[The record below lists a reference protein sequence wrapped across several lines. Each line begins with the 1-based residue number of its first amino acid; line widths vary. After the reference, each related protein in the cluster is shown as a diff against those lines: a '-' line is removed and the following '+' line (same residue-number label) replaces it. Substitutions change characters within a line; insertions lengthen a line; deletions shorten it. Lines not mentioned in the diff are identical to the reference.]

1 MAKDPWSNRPR
12 LTPADDGL
20 FPRADPRDIRSN
32 ILQGPVAEMV
42 AYVRKARDL
51 RKQFLDPELFG
62 EPAWDILLDLYS
74 ANLAQKR
81 VPVGAVCIAS
91 GVPPTTAIRWL
102 RAMETK
108 GLIRRR
114 PDPTHGRRIFVEL
127 CPEVTAAMDA
137 LFVALGAQLPD
148 LHKSR

>member
-1 MAKDPWSNRPR
+1 
-12 LTPADDGL
+12 
-20 FPRADPRDIRSN
+20 
-32 ILQGPVAEMV
+32 MV

-51 RKQFLDPELFG
+51 RRRFLDPELLG
-62 EPAWDILLDLYS
+62 EPAWDILLGLYS

-81 VPVGAVCIAS
+81 VAVGAACIAS
-91 GVPPTTAIRWL
+91 GVAPTTAIRWI
-102 RAMETK
+102 RAMEQK
-108 GLIRRR
+108 GLIRRW

-148 LHKSR
+148 LHRSR